1 MWCRSVSI
9 WSMLWFCYSFL
20 LNIWPSESTESC
32 YYSVLNDDPARL
44 TCSTL
49 IDMCSL
55 WGDYYERSLFLLRNS
70 TVGFLCIWSL
80 FVFPILLI
88 HRWIFYYC
96 SHTCAHVLYNVHP
109 RVDLLFEDF
118 LRHWWFQNW
127 KKEKN
132 QCTFHRQNGLF
143 CEIIRENTNNIHFHK
158 IF

>member
-1 MWCRSVSI
+1 MKAQLL
-9 WSMLWFCYSFL
+9 WSCAKWWSSRAYLHHCF
-20 LNIWPSESTESC
+20 P
-32 YYSVLNDDPARL
+32 
-44 TCSTL
+44 L
-49 IDMCSL
+49 IDTVCVHCEGIRMRETFSCLS
-55 WGDYYERSLFLLRNS
+55 NS
-70 TVGFLCIWSL
+70 TVCLLCVLWSL